1 MFVIHGKHG
10 NQKFELALPST
21 TTISDLCVAIEKETQ
36 LPIHCQR
43 VIYNGRALN
52 SQKEDLLKDLQS
64 MGLKTPAKILV
75 LGKKAD
81 QEDENYQ
88 EMKKWENLCD
98 SVSRELSGY
107 HEDVQDMEKGYAS
120 DQLLKENLPK
130 MEKKINCLAEELMR
144 VLISLDGL
152 TFTETQKESRAKRK
166 SLIDRIHSLH
176 DKCDRL
182 TQSIQQL
189 KIDHKI

>member
-10 NQKFELALPST
+10 NQKFQLELPST
-21 TTISDLCVAIEKETQ
+21 TTVSDLCIAIEKETK
-36 LPIHCQR
+36 LPVHCQK

-52 SQKEDLLKDLQS
+52 CPNEDLRKDLQS
-64 MGLKTPAKILV
+64 VGLKSPAKILV
-75 LGKKAD
+75 IGKIAD

-88 EMKKWENLCD
+88 VMKKWENLCD
-98 SVSRELSGY
+98 SVSSQLSVY
-107 HEDVQDMEKGYAS
+107 HDDIQDMEKGYAS

-130 MEKKINCLAEELMR
+130 FEKKINCLAEELMR

-166 SLIDRIHSLH
+166 SLIDRIHSIH
-176 DKCDRL
+176 ERCDQL
-182 TQSIQQL
+182 SQSIQQL
-189 KIDHKI
+189 KTDHKI